1 MCKDDNNQS
10 SAEARNVK
18 KKKKKRNVKIPKSP
32 FSNNQG
38 DNWFR
43 QALSNTVKLIT

>member
-18 KKKKKRNVKIPKSP
+18 IPKSP

-38 DNWFR
+38 NNWFR
-43 QALSNTVKLIT
+43 QALSNIFKLIN